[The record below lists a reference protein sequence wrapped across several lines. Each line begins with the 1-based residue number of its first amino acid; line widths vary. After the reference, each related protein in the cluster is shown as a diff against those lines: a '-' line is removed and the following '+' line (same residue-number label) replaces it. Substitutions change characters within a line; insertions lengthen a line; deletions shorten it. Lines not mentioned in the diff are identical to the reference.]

1 MATRPPANLRERLR
15 LVTRDAHLR
24 LEAEVDFDG
33 RLTSLEVYRFF
44 LEDFFRFVRPVE
56 AVLDGLDLKK
66 LGIDYSSRRK
76 TSWIETDLKDLGHT
90 SESLEHLQS
99 FEELPE
105 LTEPVEALGAMYV
118 LEGSSLGRQVML
130 SKLAERLNIR
140 PDWAGHFF
148 SGYGKET
155 GAMWRS
161 FITILNEAGKA
172 PDAAGLIEASA
183 LATFAAFEKCLA
195 ESRMRG
201 GEQPAS

>member
-99 FEELPE
+99 FDELPE

-130 SKLAERLNIR
+130 SKLGTRLNIR

-148 SGYGKET
+148 SGYGKQT
-155 GAMWRS
+155 GAMWQS
-161 FITILNEAGKA
+161 FVAVLNEVGKA
-172 PDAAGLIEASA
+172 PEHARLIEASA